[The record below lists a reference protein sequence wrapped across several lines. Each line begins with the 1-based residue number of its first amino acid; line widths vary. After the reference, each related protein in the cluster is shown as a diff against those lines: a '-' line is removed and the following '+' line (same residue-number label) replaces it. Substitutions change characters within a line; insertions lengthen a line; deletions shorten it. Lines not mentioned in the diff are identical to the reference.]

1 MRHSIRVVYPRLV
14 RRGPFLLA
22 ALALCLVPLRSA
34 RAQVIGEA
42 VELERTGRQASAAV
56 VYIAVLRGEPTN
68 LAALLGLERV
78 LPPLGRLP
86 ELLPLVRRALA
97 ADSANRAF
105 RALEVRALATLN
117 EPDSAE
123 AAARRWIALAPGDE
137 GPYREWALA
146 LADARRFDEA
156 RAVLVAGQRA
166 LGGVGRSAGA
176 LAVELADLAAR
187 RGDWEDAAREWGR
200 AAAAAPDQLP
210 NAAAQL
216 ADVPAEQ
223 RERVTRALVADPSPV
238 ARQLGAELLLGWG
251 DPARAWAV
259 FEPAVTAA
267 GSPQAAFALR
277 RFADL
282 AAARGTAEGR
292 RVRALALARLA
303 DVVPQPVAAR
313 ARGDAARALLDAGD
327 FAAARPVLERLA
339 ADSTVPA
346 DAQALANTA
355 LVEALI
361 RQGDLDAAT
370 ARLATAGDRVPA
382 DDRAALRRALVR
394 ARVRRGELARADS
407 TLAGDSSVDAAALR
421 GWVALYRGDLKAGAD
436 LFRAAGPYAGDR
448 SDATER
454 TAMLA
459 LLQQVRRDR
468 FPELGD
474 ALLTL
479 ARGDSTRA
487 VQALRLTAVQLQ
499 TEGWGGGAAE
509 LLLLAGRIAARPGA
523 GPDAER
529 TAAAL
534 FTEVVRTG
542 GTGGTGAAAPAA
554 ELEWARLLLRQL
566 DAPGAIRHLEHLI
579 LTYPE
584 SAVVPE
590 ARRELER
597 AKGAIPKS

>member
-1 MRHSIRVVYPRLV
+1 MRHSV
-14 RRGPFLLA
+14 RARRSSFFLA

-34 RAQVIGEA
+34 RAQVIAEA
-42 VELERTGRQASAAV
+42 VELERTGRQASAAL

-105 RALEVRALATLN
+105 RAREVRALATLN
-117 EPDSAE
+117 EPDRAE
-123 AAARRWIALAPGDE
+123 AAAQRWIALAPGDE

-223 RERVTRALVADPSPV
+223 RDRVTRALVADPSPV
-238 ARQLGAELLLGWG
+238 AQQLGAELLLGWG

-468 FPELGD
+468 FPVLGD

-487 VQALRLTAVQLQ
+487 VQALRLTAVQLE

-534 FTEVVRTG
+534 FTEVVR
-542 GTGGTGAAAPAA
+542 TGGTGAAAPAA

>member
-1 MRHSIRVVYPRLV
+1 M
-14 RRGPFLLA
+14 A
-22 ALALCLVPLRSA
+22 ALVLLVQPVPPA

-56 VYIAVLRGEPTN
+56 VYIAVLRGEPAN

-105 RALEVRALATLN
+105 RAVEVRALATLN

-123 AAARRWIALAPGDE
+123 AAAQRWIALAPGDE

-223 RERVTRALVADPSPV
+223 RDRVTRALVADPSPV

-339 ADSTVPA
+339 ADSTAPA